1 MSSVLLLISSVSAG
15 PQMRRAEDILIG
27 NDLIVE
33 KVDGVLEENKQLRD
47 KLFEISKQKGKY
59 PQIFVKK
66 DSDNYEFVGLFDD
79 LESISESSTIPADIL
94 AANPS
99 IRTINSVFGECKK
112 K

>member
-1 MSSVLLLISSVSAG
+1 
-15 PQMRRAEDILIG
+15 MRRAEDILIG
-27 NDLIVE
+27 NDLIIE

-99 IRTINSVFGECKK
+99 IRTINSVFGGCKK